1 MEKDKSEV
9 IKQAF
14 AAACKFLRDH
24 PPEDVVELGPEIISL
39 VIDAKSDPKGY
50 RWAGYFI
57 QQVLYGGSNG
67 D

>member
-1 MEKDKSEV
+1 MEKDKNEV

-24 PPEDVVELGPEIISL
+24 PPEDTVELGPEIVSL

>member
-24 PPEDVVELGPEIISL
+24 PPEDAVELGPEIISL